1 MEIVGSENF
10 DLDLGRR
17 LFVIVCFLLFLWY
30 FLNLLATRIK
40 TGQFKIP
47 EFLNKKFPG
56 LKNIDLGGE
65 DQLYKIK
72 VIQRQIMPDGSEF
85 MVIDVND
92 RHILVSKHIQSGINY
107 ISDLKD
113 KS

>member
-1 MEIVGSENF
+1 M
-10 DLDLGRR
+10 
-17 LFVIVCFLLFLWY
+17 
-30 FLNLLATRIK
+30 ATRIK

-47 EFLNKKFPG
+47 EFINKRFPG

-65 DQLYKIK
+65 EQLYNIK

-85 MVIDVND
+85 MVIDVDD

-113 KS
+113 KA